1 MNRPPGWRLSDPG
14 TCRIPE
20 QDGDTAEAMRLL
32 HREGMLK
39 RTNFMAMAMDSA
51 DWYGYT
57 IMQRYQPRTI
67 PGVSCPHP
75 PPVHD
80 ATKHLLLIPAVGCA
94 RRV

>member
-1 MNRPPGWRLSDPG
+1 
-14 TCRIPE
+14 
-20 QDGDTAEAMRLL
+20 MRLL

-57 IMQRYQPRTI
+57 IMQRYQPSTI
-67 PGVSCPHP
+67 PGVSCSRPAP
-75 PPVHD
+75 AHD
-80 ATKHLLLIPAVGCA
+80 ATKHLLPIPAVGYA